1 MKTPRWGESHKYVL
15 TLLRISIGWHLLYEG
30 LIKLSNPDWTSAGY
44 LLNSPFA
51 VFRSLVSTESLTSI
65 VDFLNIAGLVL
76 AGLFLF
82 LGWMTKPAALSGAA
96 LLLLYYVSNP
106 PWSALGPGT
115 GAEGHYLMVNKN
127 LIEALALLLVAMLP
141 PAWFFSLDR
150 IRAGRKGSALPG
162 GIAVPEEMNHTVTG
176 PALERRQLVKNLIS
190 LPLLGGFAF
199 AWFRNHGWPSFEER
213 HLAAAGAEGIT
224 GATARVTRTVDLSQ
238 LVKPV
243 AKGSIGNVEM
253 GRLICGG
260 NLISGF
266 SHSRDL
272 IYVSNF
278 LRQYFTD
285 EKVMETFWICEQ
297 CGIDTTALRTAP
309 REIEILNA
317 YWKRGGKMK
326 WLAPAYPK
334 EDNYRENIDLAID
347 NGAVGVSIMGN
358 IGDQWVKEGK
368 VELIGEVVEY
378 IRSKKVIAGL
388 TGHELATFQA
398 AEAAGVQADYYQKTL
413 HARDYWSWRPE
424 EKKEKMV
431 IDNYAIDNYWDRTP
445 DETVEFMAALGK
457 PWIAFKI
464 LAAGAIHPRDGFR
477 YAFESGA
484 DFACVGMFDF
494 QVVED
499 ANLFT
504 EVVEGGSF
512 QRSRPWMA

>member
-1 MKTPRWGESHKYVL
+1 MKTNSGTGFHKYL
-15 TLLRISIGWHLLYEG
+15 FTLLRIAIGWHLLYEG
-30 LIKLSNPDWTSAGY
+30 LVKLINPVWSSAGY
-44 LLNSPFA
+44 LLNSPFEL
-51 VFRSLVSTESLTSI
+51 FRALAATPALTAT
-65 VDFLNIAGLVL
+65 VDALNIAALII
-76 AGLFLF
+76 AGACLF
-82 LGWMTKPAALSGAA
+82 LGFVVRPAALAGAA
-96 LLLLYYVSNP
+96 LLLLYYFSNP
-106 PWSALGPGT
+106 PWSAIGPGM
-115 GAEGHYLMVNKN
+115 GAEGHYLFVNKN
-127 LIEALALLLVAMLP
+127 LIEVLGLTLIAVLP
-141 PAWFFSLDR
+141 GTWFFGLDQ
-150 IRAGRKGSALPG
+150 IRLGGKKAEFSGRVD
-162 GIAVPEEMNHTVTG
+162 VPEEMNHTATG
-176 PALERRQLVKNLIS
+176 PAMERRELVKNLIS

-199 AWFRNHGWPSFEER
+199 AWLRNHGWPSFEEK
-213 HLAAAGAEGIT
+213 HLTAAAAEGIT
-224 GATARVTRTVDLSQ
+224 GATARITRTVDLSQ

-243 AKGSIGNVEM
+243 SQGSIGGVNM
-253 GRLICGG
+253 SRLICGG

-285 EKVMETFWICEQ
+285 EKVMETFWVCEQ

-309 REIEILNA
+309 REIGILNA

-334 EDNYRENIDLAID
+334 EGNYRENIDLAID

-368 VELIGEVVEY
+368 VELIGEVIEY
-378 IRSKKVIAGL
+378 IKSKKVIAGL

-398 AEAAGVQADYYQKTL
+398 AETAGVQADYYQKTL

-424 EKKEKMV
+424 EKKEKWV

-445 DETVEFMAALGK
+445 DETVEFMQALGK

-504 EVVEGGSF
+504 EIVEGASF
-512 QRSRPWMA
+512 QRRRPWMA